1 MGRWVGGYVSRWM
14 EGQQV
19 HVPWVRHGHERRGGQ
34 GMEAVQAVF
43 WKKRPMHRY
52 VPLASEGR
60 GVHRQHLDCVSNGG
74 HGDLVS
80 VPAWDMRWAWNRSVG
95 RLVERRGEGRHWLGG
110 GASEKPRGQGRAGQ
124 GRQLCSRAGTR
135 RVLSRARPHAPH
147 HLSSAITGWHFWQ
160 FWHCLSLPAAAP
172 CLGTRVAARPCAW
185 VHRGRGPNERLLS
198 MSVSEV
204 CDSEQEEAGTQGSSA
219 GNQRTYGESPS
230 RRHHPATLTSPSCT
244 SGHLLCLTLTTM
256 LPTLT
261 DGADPT
267 ACTLP
272 HALLSALPLLS
283 VSSNGA
289 PCYSQLRP
297 RRHSSRCRRRL
308 RCLFRTAA
316 HWPLQSPNSPPS
328 GGHGSYAG
336 AAGQPLPCA
345 REPPYLYLY
354 ALGIARQDETRPT
367 RPLLP
372 TLAAL

>member
-1 MGRWVGGYVSRWM
+1 MCRGCDMATSVEAGR
-14 EGQQV
+14 E
-19 HVPWVRHGHERRGGQ
+19 
-34 GMEAVQAVF
+34 
-43 WKKRPMHRY
+43 WKPCSQSSGKSGPCIAMCLWR
-52 VPLASEGR
+52 AKGR

-110 GASEKPRGQGRAGQ
+110 GASEKPRAGSSVPARAHDAPCPGPAHAHLTISL
-124 GRQLCSRAGTR
+124 RQF
-135 RVLSRARPHAPH
+135 
-147 HLSSAITGWHFWQ
+147 TGWHFWR
-160 FWHCLSLPAAAP
+160 FWQCLSLPAAAP

-204 CDSEQEEAGTQGSSA
+204 CDSEQEEAVAGTQGSSA

-230 RRHHPATLTSPSCT
+230 RWHPPATLTSPSCT

-297 RRHSSRCRRRL
+297 RRHSSRWRRRL
-308 RCLFRTAA
+308 RCLSRTAA

-367 RPLLP
+367 RPLLR